1 MGKIEEN
8 SIRVLFCN
16 SRTDLAVRLLELE
29 ICMWFE
35 VSFFF
40 SYLCINQTSFSPNG
54 GKLDRQ
60 HSCSSHFLSLV
71 YQRSI
76 ASVSVLGKKYWRG
89 CYWHIL
95 DQSLISEAIY
105 SGQRVNLLWLK
116 AQLVDFI
123 QKKVGLILASVRIFL
138 RQSNKC
144 LQHSFREEIHCF
156 PPCLHFYCLESL
168 KYLTFSLKCIAFIFP
183 LGIAG

>member
-8 SIRVLFCN
+8 SIRFLFCN
-16 SRTDLAVRLLELE
+16 SRTDLALRLLELE

-76 ASVSVLGKKYWRG
+76 ASVSVLGKKYWKG

-105 SGQRVNLLWLK
+105 SGQRVNLL
-116 AQLVDFI
+116 
-123 QKKVGLILASVRIFL
+123 
-138 RQSNKC
+138 
-144 LQHSFREEIHCF
+144 
-156 PPCLHFYCLESL
+156 
-168 KYLTFSLKCIAFIFP
+168 
-183 LGIAG
+183 